1 MRCQTAAPSISTVR
15 KSSSTSRV
23 KGDYGHRMLNRHQA
37 RVLRTQLRRV
47 RRRRRECAEH
57 SAICDRAGGWFDE
70 DHHGGRSTAPVAVRR
85 RDKRSLS
92 SRCWQRRCR
101 QPRSP
106 LGGQGHRCGLRDLD
120 AARRLEPNRGPR
132 LVRPV
137 LTRTTSKLY
146 FRRAVYVCGGH
157 ELSDEKR
164 SVRSWITN
172 VIHQILLRF
181 HQMNHG
187 YGVAASVACWLW

>member
-1 MRCQTAAPSISTVR
+1 MIDLSRTCGHAVRARRC
-15 KSSSTSRV
+15 
-23 KGDYGHRMLNRHQA
+23 
-37 RVLRTQLRRV
+37 LRRQLELPPPQHLWPGCEV
-47 RRRRRECAEH
+47 RSPPMLAAKIDRPIRHADVLSKYPGVSCQSSLHLNNRRRRR
-57 SAICDRAGGWFDE
+57 
-70 DHHGGRSTAPVAVRR
+70 RR
-85 RDKRSLS
+85 W
-92 SRCWQRRCR
+92 CCVEMQRRCR

-106 LGGQGHRCGLRDLD
+106 LGGQGHRCGLREPGRR
-120 AARRLEPNRGPR
+120 RRLEPNRGPR

>member
-1 MRCQTAAPSISTVR
+1 MVDSTKTITVADQLHL
-15 KSSSTSRV
+15 SRFA
-23 KGDYGHRMLNRHQA
+23 GEIRGHY
-37 RVLRTQLRRV
+37 RRV
-47 RRRRRECAEH
+47 VGSDGVASPDHRWVAKGTVADCATWTPPAA
-57 SAICDRAGGWFDE
+57 SNRIVAQGWC
-70 DHHGGRSTAPVAVRR
+70 GR
-85 RDKRSLS
+85 
-92 SRCWQRRCR
+92 
-101 QPRSP
+101 
-106 LGGQGHRCGLRDLD
+106 
-120 AARRLEPNRGPR
+120 
-132 LVRPV
+132 V